1 MRIQPH
7 ALSFI
12 LVSYIYVNRQSVREE
27 LINFRSNEPDE
38 AISTGGSGTGKD
50 NLMSR
55 NTIPIDGSYI
65 KQILFNIKNVLLSSD
80 DEYER
85 IIVMKY
91 EQELESKFGKP
102 RCIQIQL
109 LQNYKKKLC
118 IWKGRK
124 CFNRSMEV

>member
-55 NTIPIDGSYI
+55 NMIYIDGSYI
-65 KQILFNIKNVLLSSD
+65 LN
-80 DEYER
+80 
-85 IIVMKY
+85 KY
-91 EQELESKFGKP
+91 YS
-102 RCIQIQL
+102 I
-109 LQNYKKKLC
+109 
-118 IWKGRK
+118 
-124 CFNRSMEV
+124 